1 MITVLLCITWLVAG
15 FLVGVIATYMFAIH
29 EAKKRRRDAITKAA
43 REKMREEKS
52 KNDTSE

>member
-15 FLVGVIATYMFAIH
+15 FLVGVIATYMFATH
-29 EAKKRRRDAITKAA
+29 EAKKRRRDAITKAV

>member
-1 MITVLLCITWLVAG
+1 MITVLLCVTWFAFG
-15 FLVGVIATYMFAIH
+15 FLVGVLATYLFATH

-43 REKMREEKS
+43 REKIREEKS